1 VLARNAAEA
10 TPSASGAHTAF
21 LAGPATISYRLRRR
35 AIRRWATI
43 AILLLPASALYLVFV
58 LPPVVQSAFY
68 SLYRWNGLGPLTDF
82 VGLDNYVRALA
93 DGVFRGSVLHSLL
106 IVVLSVTIQLP
117 FALGLALLV
126 GRRMRGRVLFRTLF
140 FLPYVL
146 SDVVAGVM
154 WAEIYNPQAGA
165 LNAIGAAILPGFR
178 SQAFLGRPETVLFA
192 IFAVTTWKYF
202 GFHLVLYVAGLQ
214 QIPGDV
220 EDAARVD
227 GASNRQ
233 VLRHVT
239 LPLLGS
245 TIRISVFLS
254 VVYSLQ
260 YFDLIWVM
268 SGGGPVGA
276 SETMVTYLYKFGF
289 QRLSLGY
296 GSAVAT
302 IIFIMC
308 LLFSLGYQRT
318 LMREDTAG
326 AVSRAV

>member
-1 VLARNAAEA
+1 VRAAQFKA
-10 TPSASGAHTAF
+10 TFQPR
-21 LAGPATISYRLRRR
+21 PATASYPRLRRR

-43 AILLLPASALYLVFV
+43 AVLLFPSGALYLVFV
-58 LPPVVQSAFY
+58 LLPVAQSAFY
-68 SLYRWNGLGPLTDF
+68 SLYRWNGLGPLDDF
-82 VGLDNYVRALA
+82 VGLDNYARAFA
-93 DGVFRGSVLHSLL
+93 DGVFRGAVTHSFL
-106 IVVLSVTIQLP
+106 IVLLSVTIQLP

-126 GRRMRGRVLFRTLF
+126 GRRMPGRVVFRTLF

-154 WAEIYNPQAGA
+154 WAQIYNPQAGA

-178 SQAFLGRPETVLFA
+178 SQAFLGRPETVLLA
-192 IFAVTTWKYF
+192 IFAVMTWKYF

-214 QIPGDV
+214 QIPTEV
-220 EDAARVD
+220 EDAARID
-227 GASNRQ
+227 GANNFQ
-233 VLRHVT
+233 VLRRVT

-254 VVYSLQ
+254 VIYSLQ

-268 SGGGPVGA
+268 STGGPVGA

-289 QRLSLGY
+289 QRLALGY

-302 IIFIMC
+302 LIFIMC

-326 AVSRAV
+326 SISRAV